1 MSVLQVNSKRDTGRK
16 AQLGNIMAAKVSRRP
31 ARGPGARRRAPF
43 D

>member
-1 MSVLQVNSKRDTGRK
+1 MTVLQTNSKRDTGRK

-31 ARGPGARRRAPF
+31 ARARRLPSRAPF

>member
-16 AQLGNIMAAKVSRRP
+16 AQLGNIMAAKVSLRP
-31 ARGPGARRRAPF
+31 ACGPRSLRRAPF